1 MSEQR
6 WLLYGAYGYTGEL
19 LAEEAVRRGH
29 RPTLAGRSA
38 AKLEPLARRL
48 GLPSVVVDLE
58 DRGGLRKALEGHALA
73 LHAAGPF
80 VHTAAPMLWA
90 CLDAGAHYLDITG
103 EIPVF
108 EQTFAHDKQA
118 RERNVALIS
127 GVGFDVV
134 PTDCMA
140 RYVSERVKD
149 ARALHL
155 AFDAVGS
162 PSAGT
167 TLSALEGLP
176 QGGRVRR
183 GGMLVPWPL
192 GKGARTVRFPGS
204 SVRTVVPIPWGDL
217 VTAFHTTGIPDIT
230 TYMSMPPRKAAV
242 LRVAGPGLQLAL
254 RSRGVRHAAAALV
267 RRTVKGPNAAQREA
281 GRSRVWAR
289 AENDRGEFAEAWL
302 ETLEGYDFTARS
314 GIRAVEKTLE
324 LRPRGATTPAR
335 AFGAD
340 FVLEIEGTRRFD
352 ALQA

>member
-1 MSEQR
+1 VSDQR

-19 LAEEAVRRGH
+19 LAREAVRRGL

-48 GLPSVVVDLE
+48 GLPWLVADLE
-58 DRGGLRKALEGHALA
+58 DTASLRKAVAGHALV

-80 VHTAAPMLWA
+80 VHTALPMLRA
-90 CLDAGAHYLDITG
+90 CLEAGAHYLDITG

-108 EQTFAHDKQA
+108 EQTLAHDKLA
-118 RERNVALIS
+118 RERDVALVS

-134 PTDCMA
+134 PTDCLA
-140 RYVSERVKD
+140 RHVSERVKD
-149 ARALHL
+149 PRALHL

-167 TLSALEGLP
+167 AVSALEGLP
-176 QGGRVRR
+176 RGGLVRR

-192 GKGARTVRFPGS
+192 GKGARTVRFTGAA
-204 SVRTVVPIPWGDL
+204 RTVVPIPWGDL

-230 TYMSMPPRKAAV
+230 TYMAMPPGKAKA
-242 LRVAGPGLQLAL
+242 LRIVGPGLQLAL
-254 RSRGVRHAAAALV
+254 RSRRV
-267 RRTVKGPNAAQREA
+267 RRAAVALIRRKVKGPDAAQREA

-302 ETLEGYDFTARS
+302 ETLEGYAFTASS
-314 GIRAVEKTLE
+314 GVLAVEKTLA
-324 LRPRGATTPAR
+324 LRPRGAITPAR

-352 ALQA
+352 SLQG